1 MESLFSSFQRLASS
15 VVSVRSPLRW
25 WWLVKHSIW
34 FRWLWLRSILSII
47 IAREY
52 FIVQSL
58 VSSWDSRVVVVPVS
72 VQLVRIKVR
81 RELRSMGRVG
91 RHIRRGNVVYGRGS
105 AVRWGRRGNHSKRLM
120 EAWKRLQRWIN
131 LGCRIGMQRK
141 SKGHLW
147 FMADFV

>member
-25 WWLVKHSIW
+25 WWLVRHSIW

-91 RHIRRGNVVYGRGS
+91 RHIRRGNVVYGRGP
-105 AVRWGRRGNHSKRLM
+105 AVRWRRRGNHSKRPM
-120 EAWKRLQRWIN
+120 EAWKRLQRWTN
-131 LGCRIGMQRK
+131 LGCRIGMQSQ

-147 FMADFV
+147 FMADFI